1 MVSADGGEIRHT
13 ELQEVRI
20 SEDFSVRQSLANRI
34 WVVAAV
40 SVAIAVVFGGLI
52 SYPLVQSAAENQV
65 REELSKQA
73 DLAQELV
80 IANLSGE
87 PVRGRPGPE
96 FAEGVVV
103 IPIVPGRPVPAPLTE
118 ADVITI
124 EKNGS
129 FSHTRET
136 QDGKY
141 FLEGR
146 PIGLGQGIVLVLR
159 DDAAD
164 APAAVLMT
172 RLVVALVLGLIVA
185 AIIAYF
191 VARRTARPL
200 YLASLAARRL
210 ANGERNVGVEVEG
223 AAEVA
228 DIAEALNLLAQ
239 NLATSENRQRE
250 FFMAV
255 SHELRTPLTSIKGYA
270 EAMADGLIDSGDI
283 EKTGTLVINETA
295 RLERLVSDLLDI
307 SRLDAVDF
315 QLYPAKVS
323 LKEFFVDVN
332 EAWTLLC
339 QRENIRFSYIENLT
353 DSKLYTDPIRLRQ
366 CIDNLLENALRVTE
380 SGETIQLVTEIAS
393 GVLEIRIDD
402 SGPGLNDEDI
412 RVAFGSGTLHS
423 RYRGIRQVGTGLG
436 LALVYKLI
444 HRLGGSV
451 SAGHSPLGGAQF
463 VLRLPVSLV

>member
-1 MVSADGGEIRHT
+1 MVSADGGDFRHT
-13 ELQEVRI
+13 ELQKVQI
-20 SEDFSVRQSLANRI
+20 TEDFSVRQSLANRI
-34 WVVAAV
+34 WIVAAV

-87 PVRGRPGPE
+87 PVRGRFDPE
-96 FAEGVVV
+96 FAEGVIV
-103 IPIVPGRPVPAPLTE
+103 IPIVPGRSVLAPLTE
-118 ADVITI
+118 SDVITI
-124 EKNGS
+124 ERNAG
-129 FSHTRET
+129 FSLIRET
-136 QDGKY
+136 PEGRY

-146 PIGLGQGIVLVLR
+146 PVGLGQGIVLVQR

-172 RLVVALVLGLIVA
+172 RLVIALILGLVVA
-185 AIIAYF
+185 AVIAYF
-191 VARRTARPL
+191 VAKRTARPL

-210 ANGERNVGVEVEG
+210 ADGERNVGVEVEG

-228 DIAEALNLLAQ
+228 DIAEALNLLAE

-270 EAMADGLIDSGDI
+270 EAMVDGMI
-283 EKTGTLVINETA
+283 ESDDVQKTGQLVTQETA
-295 RLERLVSDLLDI
+295 RLERLVTDLLDI
-307 SRLDAVDF
+307 ARLDAVDF
-315 QLYPAKVS
+315 QLHPTEVS
-323 LKEFFVDVN
+323 LTTLLDDVK

-339 QRENIRFSYIENLT
+339 QREQIQFTLTSHENVIVQ
-353 DSKLYTDPIRLRQ
+353 TDPIRLRQ
-366 CIDNLLENALRVTE
+366 CVDNLLENALRVTE
-380 SGETIQLVTEIAS
+380 SGGTIQVELRRDSTSAEIH
-393 GVLEIRIDD
+393 VED
-402 SGPGLNDEDI
+402 SGPGLRDEDLL
-412 RVAFGSGTLHS
+412 VAFESGALHS

-436 LALVYKLI
+436 LALVYKLM

-451 SAGHSPLGGAQF
+451 QAEHSGLGGAHF
-463 VLRLPVSLV
+463 IIRLPISKA

>member
-1 MVSADGGEIRHT
+1 MVSADGGEVRHT

-87 PVRGRPGPE
+87 PVRGRVGPE
-96 FAEGVVV
+96 FAQGVVV
-103 IPIVPGRPVPAPLTE
+103 IPIVPGRPVPDPLTE

-124 EKNGS
+124 ERNGS
-129 FSHTRET
+129 FSLTRET
-136 QDGKY
+136 VNGRY

-146 PIGLGQGIVLVLR
+146 PIGLGQGIVLLQR

-172 RLVVALVLGLIVA
+172 RLVVALILGLIVA
-185 AIIAYF
+185 AIIAFF

-228 DIAEALNLLAQ
+228 DIAESLNLLAQ

-270 EAMADGLIDSGDI
+270 EAMADGLIDKSDI
-283 EKTGTLVINETA
+283 EKTGALVTNETA

-307 SRLDAVDF
+307 ARLDAVDF
-315 QLYPAKVS
+315 QLHPANVS
-323 LKEFFVDVN
+323 LGQLFVDVN

-339 QRENIRFSYIENLT
+339 QRESIQFSYIGNVGDIEI
-353 DSKLYTDPIRLRQ
+353 STDPIRLRQ

-380 SGETIQLVTEIAS
+380 SGGTIQLELEIVS
-393 GVLEIRIDD
+393 GVVEIRIDD
-402 SGPGLNDEDI
+402 SGPGLSDEDI
-412 RVAFGSGTLHS
+412 SVAFGSGTLHS
-423 RYRGIRQVGTGLG
+423 RYRGIRHVGTGLG

-444 HRLGGSV
+444 HRLGGNV
-451 SAGHSPLGGAQF
+451 SAGHSTLGGAQF
-463 VLRLPVSLV
+463 VLRLPVTRV

>member
-13 ELQEVRI
+13 EFQHVSI
-20 SEDFSVRQSLANRI
+20 AEDFSVRQSLANRI

-40 SVAIAVVFGGLI
+40 SVAIAVIFGGLI

-65 REELSKQA
+65 REELSDQA
-73 DLAQELV
+73 DLAQELI

-87 PVRGRPGPE
+87 PVRGRGETE
-96 FAEGVVV
+96 FAEGV
-103 IPIVPGRPVPAPLTE
+103 IAIAIVPGRPFFPPVTESDVVTIGRNAKFSLVRETE
-118 ADVITI
+118 A
-124 EKNGS
+124 G
-129 FSHTRET
+129 R
-136 QDGKY
+136 Y

-146 PIGLGQGIVLVLR
+146 PLGAGQGIVLVQR

-172 RLVVALVLGLIVA
+172 RLVIALILGLIVA

-191 VARRTARPL
+191 VAKRTAKPL

-210 ANGERNVGVEVEG
+210 AQGERNVGVEVEG

-228 DIAEALNLLAQ
+228 DIAEALNLLAH
-239 NLATSENRQRE
+239 NLALSENRQRE

-270 EAMADGLIDSGDI
+270 EAMSDGMISESDI
-283 EKTGTLVINETA
+283 EKTGALVTNETT

-307 SRLDAVDF
+307 ARLDALDF
-315 QLYPAKVS
+315 QLHPTLLS
-323 LKEFFVDVN
+323 LSQFTADVAEVWN
-332 EAWTLLC
+332 LLC
-339 QRENIRFSYIENLT
+339 QREDIVFVAKLPPEEIWIE
-353 DSKLYTDPIRLRQ
+353 TDPIRLRQ

-380 SGETIQLVTEIAS
+380 SGGQIQLEVTAQGNMAEID
-393 GVLEIRIDD
+393 VQD
-402 SGPGLNDEDI
+402 SGPGLSDEDLAL
-412 RVAFGSGTLHS
+412 AFESGALHS

-436 LALVYKLI
+436 LALVYKLVN
-444 HRLGGSV
+444 RLGGTI
-451 SAGHSPLGGAQF
+451 SAKHSTLGGARF
-463 VLRLPVSLV
+463 SIRLPIQSK